1 MSCRLVQQDLS
12 HPIKLNNELY
22 IQEYLA
28 HQLSCNDEHP
38 YRTTYQYHRCH
49 FLGACG
55 QWIIGG

>member
-38 YRTTYQYHRCH
+38 YRTTDKYY
-49 FLGACG
+49 
-55 QWIIGG
+55 